1 MRTNKLIV
9 SYNGIIFLIQKSPF
23 LDMSNKYLFR
33 DGALK
38 RLFFALEYRILK
50 ASAYIFNEKHQNIK
64 KLQHFLIKIFLL
76 ETYSGKDLFC
86 KRRRLVC

>member
-9 SYNGIIFLIQKSPF
+9 SYNGIIFLIQKSLF
-23 LDMSNKYLFR
+23 FDTSNKYLLR

-50 ASAYIFNEKHQNIK
+50 ASAYIFNGKHQNIK
-64 KLQHFLIKIFLL
+64 NLQHFLMKIFLF
-76 ETYSGKDLFC
+76 ETYSGEDLS
-86 KRRRLVC
+86 